1 VKLVPKFLVPGRQ
14 AGAKKRL
21 VKSPKVYIRDTG
33 IVHRLLNIPNYDALL
48 GNPGVGGSWE
58 GYVIE
63 QIYQRRPP
71 DVDLF
76 FYRTQAGAEC
86 DLVLVKGITPLACIE
101 IKLSNAPVISKRF
114 FSCVEDLE
122 PRYKYVITPQSDAF
136 TTGQGVVVT
145 SLYQFLKELLPGL
158 S

>member
-1 VKLVPKFLVPGRQ
+1 
-14 AGAKKRL
+14 
-21 VKSPKVYIRDTG
+21 
-33 IVHRLLNIPNYDALL
+33 
-48 GNPGVGGSWE
+48 
-58 GYVIE
+58 VIE

-101 IKLSNAPVISKRF
+101 IKLSKAPVISKGF

-122 PRYKYVITPQSDAF
+122 PWYKYVITPQSDTF
-136 TTGQGVVVT
+136 TVR
-145 SLYQFLKELLPGL
+145 ELW
-158 S
+158 